1 MCYYDLPSVKIRIF
15 AYLCSVMGNN
25 YSDQDFFERLTA
37 RLAASCFRNGWMPE
51 MMPSSP
57 DIDGRWTCLLDGFAG
72 DAVHEFNA
80 WPEVT
85 LAWAGY
91 MGAAVAKLWDTDF
104 GRCMAVSYDDMKG
117 GKGFDDLDEHVTRDV
132 LGLPLDSDEARSLA
146 SRLAYC
152 GAEALSAMRHEPVE
166 DLTAEAY
173 KVFLRSIE
181 AMYRIGAALQLSA
194 MGYRFE
200 KQ

>member
-1 MCYYDLPSVKIRIF
+1 
-15 AYLCSVMGNN
+15 
-25 YSDQDFFERLTA
+25 
-37 RLAASCFRNGWMPE
+37 MPE

-104 GRCMAVSYDDMKG
+104 GRCMAVSYEDMKG
-117 GKGFDDLDEHVTRDV
+117 GKGFDDLDEHVTRDI

-152 GAEALSAMRHEPVE
+152 GAEALSAMRHE
-166 DLTAEAY
+166 TARQTALPKARCWARRLPRSKARW
-173 KVFLRSIE
+173 KVRWTES
-181 AMYRIGAALQLSA
+181 RLSCSRRGQRPSA
-194 MGYRFE
+194 SPH
-200 KQ
+200 